1 MTDPKKPGPIED
13 IDWDEALAEWEGKT
27 LDPEVAAEIPPDG
40 AIPERPSSRRLYRPP
55 SVPPPALT
63 APPKVPRPAPPI
75 RRIEKIRRVD
85 PEPPTTSHKNL
96 APRETPQNDPPAT
109 SSRDALVPDL
119 RVEEHFD
126 PFPAMRSQELTLPAP
141 EESFE
146 ISLPET
152 LESLPPEDAVDAHE
166 SAKGADEP
174 LPPMRGWDDERPA
187 ALWLDEAARASLEGR
202 VEWLEQ
208 EARLRA
214 DKTTRAR
221 GLLVCSELLA
231 TLGRREQAYTLAV
244 EARDLAPSLV
254 LSHRQARALMP
265 WPPDPDDHLEALD
278 AEARTGPPGPARL
291 HSMLLAVD
299 ALRMTGNDRAAG
311 ARVDDAFRVAPGD
324 SRVAVALAIRALSA
338 SGAAGSVS
346 RLPDAPQVVAIAQA
360 TASCLQLRGHDIK
373 VATDPSVSP
382 NVRLLRARQ
391 ALDRGDL
398 DGAIESIAELARVPE
413 LTVGAQWLAAALA
426 ATSGSQRRRASE
438 WLSDLLERGQEE
450 ALRPL
455 LARAIELGDSDLLAK
470 RLAASDTLTSA
481 ERVALAALANRPDRG
496 DDADLDAASAL
507 EGMRSLISAVEAIA
521 ATSDSERSDRGVS
534 APSARAEVALG
545 RALGA
550 SAPSEIVEKAL
561 REVPSDRPPAA
572 LGVALENATRAGRFD
587 DVSRILEAW
596 GTSRGSDSERATGAH
611 TAALVALR
619 AGTETRALEAFS
631 VARSIDPGCEATLRA
646 IAALQPTDLAVELS
660 ALADEWGE
668 GVRAA
673 LARIEAAERTRG
685 VLDDAA
691 RLQMLERAHEA
702 APSLPIASFLAGRL
716 ARKGGN
722 LEQALAWTRK
732 RRTAAV
738 DPAEAAL
745 EAVREALLVG
755 PREPK
760 VAAECLLEAHVAHP
774 MDVGLRELYERFAS
788 DAPSDRA
795 AWMEQRL
802 AQTSGNAR
810 TVLALEAARE
820 YEGTSD
826 TEGALRC
833 ASAADESS
841 SIARIARERAELGA
855 GQFAR
860 LADQLLM
867 SVKGGAGDAIAQREA
882 YERLAVLD
890 ATVRQDAGSALL
902 WHRSILDEHPEHT
915 PSLRYVE
922 QYLIGEGRDDELES
936 VTAAIAR
943 SLRGTG
949 AGECTSHAELA
960 ARLRGR
966 TTSVEYPLSARDM
979 LEIAFSEGEPSLW
992 AARSMA
998 AQARADGDD
1007 ATLLLALKILADR
1020 ATRPADAATLLCRAA
1035 EAALRYGDTDQA
1047 RTLLERAAGQDV
1059 GDAQTWSLLAELR
1072 MRLGDGAGAADAFEA
1087 VARSSGVARRQ
1098 LAAWYE
1104 AGRLWADIVGDDLR
1118 AISAFEAV
1126 SALDVAHADVSERL
1140 GALYAAREMHAELA
1154 DLLEHQ
1160 IARATDPERRLAL
1173 EVRRGRALLAIGDF
1187 VRARLAFEGALEVRP
1202 DYGDALSSLADL
1214 CIDQSDWEAAE
1225 QALIRL
1231 ARLLPSPEEQL
1242 RVYVRLSE
1250 LYSHHLLNLS
1260 RAEVALKEILKRAPD
1275 DLDSAQKLIEV
1286 YKRQNDP
1293 TRAVELQQELVA
1305 KAQEPGMRRNRM
1317 LELASLQER
1326 EARDPRRAER
1336 TLEAVRREFPHD
1348 LGLLRELVE
1357 FYQRHQQAPAVKI
1370 LLDRAA
1376 ADARRA
1382 LAGGQMSAN
1391 LFEILATVFDLRG
1404 KKDGARVA
1412 RGILAALEARS
1423 VDIGGAGDRA
1433 LNPQLDEWLAPEPLS
1448 SALRAMLAN
1457 AGDAIDMA
1465 APLNLR
1471 DLQATP
1477 ARPSGA
1483 MAQFA
1488 ARVAGGIGL
1497 NGLQV
1502 FTSPKLEYSCI
1513 PVSSAAPTI
1522 IMGDA
1527 VAGDERV
1534 GPFLVV
1540 RALKLVRS
1548 RASALVRL
1556 PPAELAVLVAAWLK
1570 CFNPAWRPQWV
1581 VPAALEAAQGRVRAA
1596 LPRNLD
1602 PNLAVLALEVGAA
1615 MEQGALPLGTLA
1627 IEWAD
1632 RAALLALGD
1641 PGMALQAIAAGAPP
1655 PADQPGGRTAWVA
1668 RTPEALSLASF
1679 AVSDLFIQARG
1690 RLGLDV

>member
-1 MTDPKKPGPIED
+1 MTDPKKPGPTED

-40 AIPERPSSRRLYRPP
+40 TIPERPLSRRLYRPP
-55 SVPPPALT
+55 SVPPPALN

-75 RRIEKIRRVD
+75 RRIEKQRRVE
-85 PEPPTTSHKNL
+85 PEPPTASRKNVT
-96 APRETPQNDPPAT
+96 PREVPQNDASAA
-109 SSRDALVPDL
+109 SSSDALLTGL
-119 RVEEHFD
+119 RSDEHFD
-126 PFPAMRSQELTLPAP
+126 PFPAMRGEELTLPAP
-141 EESFE
+141 DEMLE
-146 ISLPET
+146 ISLPDL
-152 LESLPPEDAVDAHE
+152 LESLPPQDATEANE
-166 SAKGADEP
+166 SAARADDP
-174 LPPMRGWDDERPA
+174 LPAMRGWDDERPA
-187 ALWLDEAARASLEGR
+187 SVWLDEAARASLEGR

-231 TLGRREQAYTLAV
+231 MLGRREQAYMLAL
-244 EARDLAPSLV
+244 EARDLAPSLI

-265 WPPDPDDHLEALD
+265 WPPDPDDHLESLD
-278 AEARTGPPGPARL
+278 AEARAGPPGAARL
-291 HSMLLAVD
+291 HSMLLGVD
-299 ALRMTGNDRAAG
+299 ALRMTGDDRAAG

-373 VATDPSVSP
+373 VATDPSVAP

-398 DGAIESIAELARVPE
+398 EDAIESIAELARVPE
-413 LTVGAQWLAAALA
+413 LSVGALWLAAALA
-426 ATSGSQRRRASE
+426 ATSGSQRIRASE
-438 WLSDLLERGQEE
+438 WLSDLLERGQEQ

-470 RLAASDTLTSA
+470 RLGFSDTFTSA

-496 DDADLDAASAL
+496 EASDLDDAGAM
-507 EGMRSLISAVEAIA
+507 EGMRSLVAAVEAIA
-521 ATSDSERSDRGVS
+521 ATSKSERPERGVS
-534 APSARAEVALG
+534 SPRARAEIAIG
-545 RALGA
+545 RALGTL
-550 SAPSEIVEKAL
+550 APSETLEKSL
-561 REVPSDRPPAA
+561 RELADDRPPAA
-572 LGVALENATRAGRFD
+572 WGVALENASRAGRFD
-587 DVSRILEAW
+587 DVSVILESW

-619 AGTETRALEAFS
+619 AGTETRALEAFN
-631 VARSIDPGCEATLRA
+631 VARAIDPGCEATLRA
-646 IAALQPTDLAVELS
+646 IAVLRPTDLAVELS

-685 VLDDAA
+685 TLDDSA

-702 APSLPIASFLAGRL
+702 APSLPIASFLAERI

-722 LEQALAWTRK
+722 LEQALTWTR
-732 RRTAAV
+732 RRRAAAV
-738 DPAEAAL
+738 DPTEAAL
-745 EAVREALLVG
+745 EAVREALLAG

-774 MDVGLRELYERFAS
+774 MDVGLRELYERFSA
-788 DAPSDRA
+788 DPPSDRA

-802 AQTSGNAR
+802 FQTAGNGR

-820 YEGTSD
+820 YESIGD
-826 TEGALRC
+826 PEGALRC
-833 ASAADESS
+833 ASAADESV

-855 GQFAR
+855 GEFAR
-860 LADQLLM
+860 LADQLLT

-890 ATVRQDAGSALL
+890 ATVRQDAASALL
-902 WHRSILDEHPEHT
+902 WHRSILEEHPDHR

-922 QYLIGEGRDDELES
+922 HYFIGEGRDDELES
-936 VTAAIAR
+936 VTTAIAR

-949 AGECTSHAELA
+949 SGECTSHAELA

-966 TTSVEYPLSARDM
+966 TASVESPLFARDM

-992 AARSMA
+992 AARGVA

-1007 ATLLLALKILADR
+1007 ATLLEALKILAAR
-1020 ATRPADAATLLCRAA
+1020 ANRPADAATLLCRAA
-1035 EAALRYGDTDQA
+1035 EAALRYGDVDQA
-1047 RTLLERAAGQDV
+1047 RILLERAAGQDV

-1072 MRLGDGAGAADAFEA
+1072 MRLGDAAGAAEAFEA

-1104 AGRLWADIVGDDLR
+1104 AGRLWADIVGDDVR

-1126 SALDVAHADVSERL
+1126 SALDVVHADVSERL
-1140 GALYAAREMHAELA
+1140 GALYASREMHAELA

-1173 EVRRGRALLAIGDF
+1173 DVQRGRALLAIGDF

-1202 DYGDALSSLADL
+1202 DHADALSSLADL

-1231 ARLLPSPEEQL
+1231 ARLLPSPDEQR

-1260 RAEVALKEILKRAPD
+1260 RAEVALKEVLKRAPD
-1275 DLDSAQKLIEV
+1275 DLDTAQKLIEV

-1293 TRAVELQQELVA
+1293 TRAIELQQELVA
-1305 KAQEPGMRRNRM
+1305 KAQEPGMRRTRM
-1317 LELASLQER
+1317 LDLASLQER
-1326 EARDPRRAER
+1326 DARDPRRAEK

-1370 LLDRAA
+1370 LLDRVA
-1376 ADARRA
+1376 ADARRS
-1382 LAGGQMSAN
+1382 LASGQMSAN
-1391 LFEILATVFDLRG
+1391 LFEILATVFDLRS

-1412 RGILAALEARS
+1412 RGMLAALEARS
-1423 VDIGGAGDRA
+1423 IDIGGAGDRA

-1448 SALRAMLAN
+1448 SALRAMLTN
-1457 AGDAIDMA
+1457 AGDAIDTA

-1471 DLQATP
+1471 DLQAKP

-1497 NGLQV
+1497 NGLQI

-1527 VAGDERV
+1527 IAGDERV

-1548 RASALVRL
+1548 RASALVRV
-1556 PPAELAVLVAAWLK
+1556 PPADLAVLVAAWLR
-1570 CFNPAWRPQWV
+1570 CFNPAWRPKWV
-1581 VPAALEAAQGRVRAA
+1581 APGALEAAQGRVRAA

-1602 PNLAVLALEVGAA
+1602 PNLTVLALEIGAA
-1615 MEQGALPLGTLA
+1615 MEQAPLPLGALA
-1627 IEWAD
+1627 TEWAD

-1641 PGMALQAIAAGAPP
+1641 PGMALEAIAAGGPQP
-1655 PADQPGGRTAWVA
+1655 DDQPGGRAAWVA

-1679 AVSDLFIQARG
+1679 AVSDPFIQARA
-1690 RLGLDV
+1690 RLGLDA